1 MKQFIAYLMRK
12 LGRDFHGEIASLPTR
27 SILFAAAAA
36 LFLLPQFT
44 SNTYLL
50 RVLTLTCIFS
60 IYAASWDLLGGFAGQ
75 ISFGHALF
83 FGVAAYTSALL
94 NLRLGMPVVVT
105 IPLGALAAVLSGLI
119 LGLPGLRLKGPYF
132 SLASLAFPIIMMGL
146 VFTFPQLTGGELGIS
161 GITRLAATRVREYY
175 LSLTVMLVLVLAM
188 WKIVTSNTG
197 LIFHAIRED
206 EITVRASGINT
217 SLYKMLAFVISGL
230 FAGVAGGM
238 YAHFM
243 RVVGPSTLELI
254 MSLQIVVWVIFGGIA
269 TIYGSVVGVFIL
281 FPLMEYL
288 RVVPEYRMLIFGLL
302 VVTVLRFMPE
312 GLSHWVQDLLE
323 KECPRC
329 KERNAFLR
337 GGCRICGT
345 DLEPRMHMNFL
356 KRGA

>member
-1 MKQFIAYLMRK
+1 MQLIAYLFRK
-12 LGRDFHGEIASLPTR
+12 LGRDFHGEIVSLPTR
-27 SILFAAAAA
+27 TIL
-36 LFLLPQFT
+36 LISFLILLVLPLLND
-44 SNTYLL
+44 SSYLL
-50 RVLTLTCIFS
+50 RVITLTSIFT
-60 IYAASWDLLGGFAGQ
+60 IYAASWDLLGGFTGQ

-94 NLRLGMPVVVT
+94 NLHLGMPVLIT
-105 IPLGALAAVLSGLI
+105 IPLGALAAVLSGLV

-132 SLASLAFPIIMMGL
+132 SLASLAFPIIMMGI

-161 GITRLAATRVREYY
+161 GITRLAETRLAEYY
-175 LSLTVMLVLVLAM
+175 LSLIIMLIIVLAM
-188 WKIVTSNTG
+188 WKIVTSKIG

-217 SLYKMLAFVISGL
+217 SLYKMLAFIISGL

-254 MSLQIVVWVIFGGIA
+254 MSLQIIVWVIFGGIA
-269 TIYGSVVGVFIL
+269 TIYGSAVGVFIL

-288 RVVPEYRMLIFGLL
+288 RVVPEYRMLIFALIVIL
-302 VVTVLRFMPE
+302 VLRIMPE
-312 GLSHWVQDLLE
+312 GISNWAQDLLE
-323 KECPRC
+323 NECPRC
-329 KERNAFLR
+329 KERNAFTR
-337 GGCRICGT
+337 SSCRICGT
-345 DLEPRMHMNFL
+345 EIDSRLQINFL

>member
-1 MKQFIAYLMRK
+1 MIQFITYLIRK
-12 LGRDFHGEIASLPTR
+12 LSRDFHGEIISLPTR
-27 SILFAAAAA
+27 TILVTAFLA
-36 LFLLPQFT
+36 LLLLPLFN
-44 SNTYLL
+44 SSSYLL
-50 RVLTLTCIFS
+50 RILTLACIFS
-60 IYAASWDLLGGFAGQ
+60 VYAASWDLLGGFAGQ

-94 NLRLGMPVVVT
+94 NLHLGLPVLVT
-105 IPLGALAAVLSGLI
+105 IPVGALAAVVSGLA

-161 GITRLAATRVREYY
+161 GITRLAGTRVAEYY
-175 LSLTVMLVLVLAM
+175 VSLVIMLVLVLIM
-188 WKIVTSNTG
+188 WKVVTSKTG

-217 SLYKMLAFVISGL
+217 SLYKMLAFIISGL
-230 FAGVAGGM
+230 FAGIAGGM

-254 MSLQIVVWVIFGGIA
+254 MSLQIVVFVIFGGIA
-269 TIYGSVVGVFIL
+269 TIYGPVVGVFIL

-302 VVTVLRFMPE
+302 VVIVLRSMPE
-312 GLSHWVQDLLE
+312 GISTWAQDLLE
-323 KECPRC
+323 GECPRC
-329 KERNAFLR
+329 KERNAFTR
-337 GGCRICGT
+337 TDCRVCGT
-345 DLEPRMHMNFL
+345 VLDSRKHLNFL